1 MKKKVLVTGA
11 KGFLASH
18 IIHQLIEIGYF
29 VIGTVR
35 TEEKGE
41 FYVNK
46 YGNQSFN
53 YCIVKDG
60 CLEEGVKGLFQNHP
74 DIEYVIHTASPLFY
88 NGKDPERDV
97 IQPCVNNMLMV
108 LNNFKTYGTQL
119 KKVVITSSMACML
132 QDPPRLEDP
141 TMVYNETMWNPIT
154 LERATKSMQNAYFAS
169 KVFAEKSVWKFV
181 KSANPHFKV
190 TTIQL
195 PLIIG
200 PSINDLSYELLHT
213 SNEFW
218 LRLITRPQWITLDDE
233 TTGGVCLNSP
243 NNSLTSPLPIDHDN
257 HHSAFN
263 NENNN
268 NNNSIQYK
276 LPYTFPFYID
286 VRDAARTHVRA
297 MIEHG
302 LDNKRCLSVGGVA
315 DSRRLVETLLKVCPE
330 YEEHMSPDIV
340 RAMKTMQQQ
349 QQQQFGSL
357 GFAKCDTSECQKYL
371 NIDYM
376 PLEKSL
382 YDTVNRIR
390 ELERLRQNFPSP

>member
-1 MKKKVLVTGA
+1 MNVKVLVTGA

-18 IIHQLIEIGYF
+18 VIHQLIELGYF
-29 VIGTVR
+29 VVGTVR
-35 TEEKGE
+35 TKEKGE
-41 FYVNK
+41 FYINK

-53 YCIVKDG
+53 YSIVREG
-60 CLEEGVKGLFQNHP
+60 CLEEGIRDLFQNHP
-74 DIEYVIHTASPLFY
+74 DIKYVIHTASPLFY

-97 IQPCVNNMLMV
+97 IQPSVNNMLMV

-154 LERATKSMQNAYFAS
+154 LKRATQSMQNAYFAS
-169 KVFAEKSVWKFV
+169 KVYAEKSVWKFV

-218 LRLITRPQWITLDDE
+218 LRLITRPQWITLDDDAAS
-233 TTGGVCLNSP
+233 VCVSSP
-243 NNSLTSPLPIDHDN
+243 NISPTSPLPSDHDN
-257 HHSAFN
+257 HHSAFSQNDSYQN
-263 NENNN
+263 NSNNN
-268 NNNSIQYK
+268 VQYK

-286 VRDAARTHVRA
+286 VRDAAATHVRA
-297 MIEHG
+297 MLEPG

-315 DSRRLVETLLKVCPE
+315 DSRRLVEALLKVCPE
-330 YEEHMSPDIV
+330 YEDHMSPDIV
-340 RAMKTMQQQ
+340 HAMKTIQQHP
-349 QQQQFGSL
+349 SSS
-357 GFAKCDTSECQKYL
+357 FAKCDTSECQKYL
-371 NIDYM
+371 HIDYM